1 MINSTIF
8 FFGHNYVFGSYKLVR
23 FHFCPVSSCLQEP
36 KLNNHKLT
44 RTKMSK
50 ISYKDQI
57 KKRKL
62 TQTNVRKNKLRKTK
76 NEKNNLEGPK
86 TYLTLFFSN

>member
-1 MINSTIF
+1 
-8 FFGHNYVFGSYKLVR
+8 
-23 FHFCPVSSCLQEP
+23 
-36 KLNNHKLT
+36 
-44 RTKMSK
+44 MSK